1 MKSLELRPELHVCIE
16 TSGKT
21 AMSHQDAGPDPA
33 MLGAAM
39 TFQAPQEPNPG
50 PARSALGN
58 VIFFFAVVAL
68 IVAIASIGIF
78 SERTASNAPTQP
90 EITTV
95 GQSRPSPP
103 TAK

>member
-1 MKSLELRPELHVCIE
+1 
-16 TSGKT
+16 
-21 AMSHQDAGPDPA
+21 MSQQDAGLDQA
-33 MLGAAM
+33 TLGAAM

-50 PARSALGN
+50 PARSTLGN

-90 EITTV
+90 ETTTV

-103 TAK
+103 PAK